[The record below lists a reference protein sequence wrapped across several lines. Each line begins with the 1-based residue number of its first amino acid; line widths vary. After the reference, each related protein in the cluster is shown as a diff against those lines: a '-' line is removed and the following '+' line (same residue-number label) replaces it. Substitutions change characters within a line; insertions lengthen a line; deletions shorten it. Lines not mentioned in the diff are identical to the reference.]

1 MSSIVLTNL
10 TRNIE
15 IGANCYSLELA
26 GRRILLDSGMHPRSE
41 GGEATPQL
49 DLVPPDSADA
59 IFLTHAHQ
67 DHLGCLP
74 LAMRRHPR
82 APVFMTEA
90 TARLGDAML
99 HNSVN
104 VMTRQ
109 GEEGHPKSVLF
120 THREVESGTRR
131 WRTMP
136 LHQRFDLSGER
147 LLADEPTE
155 VACQLFDAG
164 HILGSCGVLFEAA
177 GRRVFYT
184 GDVNFD
190 DQTLM
195 QAAQFPEGPLDLL
208 IMESTRGD
216 HQTAP
221 ELTREAEELR
231 FATAIRETL
240 DRGGAVFIPVFALGK
255 TQEVLA
261 MLHNFRR
268 RDLLRDVPVYIGGLS
283 TKLTEIFD
291 RLSHETARSQP
302 ELKLLKNDAL
312 FTLGGPEAIKTT
324 IKPGRIYAL
333 SSGMMS
339 ENTLSNR
346 LVRQVLGNPLH
357 SLLFVGYV
365 DPSSPAGRL
374 LATPPGEK
382 VCLSPG
388 HEPQEIRCDVDT
400 FSFSGHG
407 TRESLIAYAK
417 RVQPKAVVLIHGDP
431 AAVSWMQNALQREL
445 PDSRILSAPPG
456 ESLVF

>member
-1 MSSIVLTNL
+1 MSSTNL

-15 IGANCYSLELA
+15 IGANCYALELA

-41 GGEATPQL
+41 GGDATPLL
-49 DLVPPDSADA
+49 DLLPAESADA

-74 LAMRRHPR
+74 LAMRRHSR
-82 APVFMTEA
+82 APVFMTQA

-109 GEEGHPKSVLF
+109 GEEGHATTVLF
-120 THREVESGTRR
+120 THREVEQGAKR
-131 WRTMP
+131 WRARS

-147 LLADEPTE
+147 LLEDEPAD
-155 VACQLFDAG
+155 VAWQFFDAG
-164 HILGSCGVLFEAA
+164 HILGSSGVLFEAA
-177 GRRVFYT
+177 GRRILYT
-184 GDVNFD
+184 GDVNFE

-195 QAAQFPEGPLDLL
+195 QAARFPEGPLDLL

-216 HQTAP
+216 HATP
-221 ELTREAEELR
+221 PDFTREAEELR
-231 FATAIRETL
+231 LAAALRETL

-255 TQEVLA
+255 TQELLA

-291 RLSHETARSQP
+291 RLSHETPRRQP
-302 ELKLLKNDAL
+302 ELKLLKNEAL

-357 SLLFVGYV
+357 SLFFIGYV

-374 LATPPGEK
+374 LATPPGEP
-382 VCLSPG
+382 VSLGAG
-388 HEPQEIRCDVDT
+388 HDPQEVRCDVRT
-400 FSFSGHG
+400 FSFSGHA
-407 TRESLIAYAK
+407 TRESLLAYAR

-431 AAVSWMQNALQREL
+431 SAISWMQNALQREL
-445 PDSRILSAPPG
+445 PESRILSAPPG